1 MDFELRTQGS
11 TLLGIPYWACG
22 SHCTALEHSHV
33 RTASNIFA
41 RRVLKGCLGEIPH
54 MWTSSDG
61 RSTDGR
67 LRRLGNQL
75 TIFMCR
81 RFHSLTSD
89 IMGGSLTGPNQGLL
103 SSNLKGLDETMKSS
117 TVRGSGPWLCHC
129 LGSGLRWTTDHL
141 AYVGAR
147 DGGGVVRPTDCP
159 WSYGLRCQE
168 NVSREARSRKGQ
180 VNMPVMVRAL
190 CRFG

>member
-11 TLLGIPYWACG
+11 TLLDIPYWACG

-117 TVRGSGPWLCHC
+117 TVRGSGL
-129 LGSGLRWTTDHL
+129 LGYAIVLALVFVGLLIIWPMWGPAMAAAWFVL
-141 AYVGAR
+141 LIVLGAT
-147 DGGGVVRPTDCP
+147 VFV
-159 WSYGLRCQE
+159 
-168 NVSREARSRKGQ
+168 ARRMYHAKH
-180 VNMPVMVRAL
+180 V
-190 CRFG
+190 